1 MARSPDHGA
10 AERGARRE
18 TNSITTNAG
27 RRLQLLRAIL
37 EAEASGSRGSGVAAV
52 ADATARERSQ
62 VSRGLTLLESAG
74 LIVRDEHTLEYS
86 SSPALLTICAS
97 AGRPDLVRAARPALV
112 ELATTLGERTSL
124 EVPRAHDSL
133 VVDTVSSGEAVE
145 AVTWIGRTSPRWCTA
160 AGRASW
166 FDDDS
171 AAVRA
176 MLRGLRFHAGPLAPT
191 SAADVLRRLE
201 ADRDRG
207 VAVAVGELEEGLVSI
222 AVPVRDAAGVVGMIT
237 VAGPAYRLGDDIE
250 RCMKAVRAAVE
261 RVDRALREGDRRS
274 RGVRR

>member
-1 MARSPDHGA
+1 MARSSDRIA
-10 AERGARRE
+10 AERGVRE
-18 TNSITTNAG
+18 TTSQISTNAG

-37 EAEASGSRGSGVAAV
+37 ESEASGSNGSGVAAV

-62 VSRGLTLLESAG
+62 VSRGLALLESAG

-86 SSPALLTICAS
+86 
-97 AGRPDLVRAARPALV
+97 
-112 ELATTLGERTSL
+112 L
-124 EVPRAHDSL
+124 EVPRAHESM

-166 FDDDS
+166 FDHET

-176 MLRGLRFHAGPLAPT
+176 MLRGLRFQAGPLAPT
-191 SAADVLRRLE
+191 SAADVLRRLD
-201 ADRDRG
+201 ADRGRG
-207 VAVAVGELEEGLVSI
+207 AAVAVGELEEGLVSV
-222 AVPVRDAAGVVGMIT
+222 AVPVRDASGVVGMIA
-237 VAGPAYRLGDDIE
+237 VAGPAYRIGDDIE
-250 RCMKAVRAAVE
+250 RCVKAVRVAVE

-274 RGVRR
+274 RGVRT